1 MSTAAA
7 VDTGS
12 MIYKM
17 KTATGER
24 ACIVGTAT
32 SVKMIA
38 KWLNAGES
46 PEEIQAEYP
55 HLSLEQIH
63 AARAYY
69 QTNREEIDRAI
80 EQDRAAGRRLAAK
93 GRTA

>member
-7 VDTGS
+7 VDIGS

-24 ACIVGTAT
+24 ACLVGTAT

-38 KWLNAGES
+38 NGQRHVHRGQGA
-46 PEEIQAEYP
+46 QAEYP

>member
-7 VDTGS
+7 ADPAT

-38 KWLNAGES
+38 NCINSGET
-46 PEEIQAEYP
+46 PEEIQDNYP
-55 HLSLEQIH
+55 QLTLAQIN
-63 AARAYY
+63 AAVAYY
-69 QTNREEIDRAI
+69 HANRKEIDDAI
-80 EQDRAAGRRLAAK
+80 ERDRAAGRRLAAK
-93 GRTA
+93 GHAV